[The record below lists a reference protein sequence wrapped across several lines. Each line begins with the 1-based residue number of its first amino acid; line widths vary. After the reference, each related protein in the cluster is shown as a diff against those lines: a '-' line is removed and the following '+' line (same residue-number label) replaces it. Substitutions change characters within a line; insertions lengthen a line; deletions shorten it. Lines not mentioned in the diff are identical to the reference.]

1 MEQNTT
7 MRTVLV
13 TGANKGIGFATAKYF
28 WERGDRVILTG
39 RSEERLQA
47 AVARL
52 GERADYA
59 LWDATDI
66 HAAPDVLRS
75 VHARYGDI
83 HVIVNNAGI
92 VTDEDISGSDFL
104 TKTEEAW
111 DLTMNT
117 NLKGLFFALQA
128 EAKYMIEHGIRGHI
142 VNVCSEMSFRPAYN
156 AYTTSKWGAL
166 GLTKGL
172 AKRLARNGI
181 ILNGV
186 APGETATEIL
196 RQKEGEPHAIPSPR
210 GERAMPIE
218 MAEAIYFL
226 AGSQNIIGA
235 VLLSDGGRSLN

>member
-1 MEQNTT
+1 

-28 WERGDRVILTG
+28 WERGDRVLLTG
-39 RSEERLQA
+39 RSEERLRA
-47 AVARL
+47 AAERL
-52 GERADYA
+52 GERVDYA
-59 LWDATDI
+59 VWDVTDI
-66 HAAPDVLRS
+66 QAAPAVLRAL
-75 VHARYGDI
+75 HARNGAID
-83 HVIVNNAGI
+83 VIVNNAGI
-92 VTDEDISGSDFL
+92 VSDEDISGSDFL

-111 DLTMNT
+111 DRTMDT

-128 EAKYMIEHGIRGHI
+128 EARYMIEHEIRGHI

-156 AYTTSKWGAL
+156 ADTASKWGAL

-172 AKRLARNGI
+172 AKKLAPHGI
-181 ILNGV
+181 LLNGV

-196 RQKEGEPHAIPSPR
+196 RQKEGERHAIPSPR
-210 GERAMPIE
+210 GERAMPAEI
-218 MAEAIYFL
+218 AEAIYFL